1 MIFLIGY
8 MGSGKTTKGKNLARA
23 LQIPFIDLDSKIE
36 EKKGQSISEI
46 FEKEGEQSFRETE
59 ASVLRSLK
67 SDSLMV
73 ISTGGGTPCFYENM
87 QWMNDNGLTIY
98 FEMPAAALYSRLK
111 NAKKKRPLLMQQQ
124 DPEAFIAK
132 HLKERE
138 IYYRQ
143 AKYTINGLSIDSL
156 ELANE
161 IHAMLS

>member
-36 EKKGQSISEI
+36 ENTGLSISE
-46 FEKEGEQSFRETE
+46 FFDKEGEHRFRETE

-111 NAKKKRPLLMQQQ
+111 NAKKKRPLLIQQK
-124 DPEAFIAK
+124 DPEAFIAR

-143 AKYTINGLSIDSL
+143 AKYTINGLSIDTL